1 MPPAHHEHH
10 PSLRRPFRPQRVPQ
24 FRVTLKWPW
33 TWRSLRVTIS
43 ACLIACARHAALTLD
58 LDEGLLEELLLE
70 SGLGELVVNVL
81 SHRLD
86 QGDLLLLPLLLLE
99 PDPAVEHRLELR
111 LDGLL
116 LSEQEV
122 LVLERVGLLGDG
134 VELLGQGDDLLELVD
149 GVDASGDGLG
159 VLGAGRVE
167 DALDALRWV
176 SG

>member
-1 MPPAHHEHH
+1 MS
-10 PSLRRPFRPQRVPQ
+10 PSHATRRHV
-24 FRVTLKWPW
+24 
-33 TWRSLRVTIS
+33 
-43 ACLIACARHAALTLD
+43 ALTLD
-58 LDEGLLEELLLE
+58 LNESLLEELLLE
-70 SGLGELVVNVL
+70 SGLGELVVNAL
-81 SHRLD
+81 SDRLD

-116 LSEQEV
+116 LPEQKV

-134 VELLGQGDDLLELVD
+134 VELLGQRNDLLELVD
-149 GVDASGDGLG
+149 RVDPRGDRLG

-176 SG
+176 SRGSGRSR